1 MKLFKPM
8 IYLMNRLKFVGK
20 FSLIGGLLAIPII
33 VMIATFVTDIND
45 NLSSLEKRKTGAE
58 YNQLLKKLLQD
69 TQQHRGLSV
78 GFLSG
83 ESSYKE
89 ELDKKQEDI
98 AKDIQEISD
107 FAISDKQLFQADDT
121 WKTLVTAW
129 NDIDSSMETLT
140 VSKAKEVQTEFI
152 QSLLD
157 YIMQIGDRTDL
168 ILSDSIQ
175 GRYLAQNTISTLP
188 NLTERL
194 GQLRAYGVEVLTS
207 EASTEEQNNKL
218 FSLESLIKDSLITL
232 QYEMKLMTNGNETIG
247 QALNPLYEDVQQE
260 TTQFL
265 SILNERILQSS
276 SSNIKSDEY
285 YSLATDTINKNFELY
300 DAAVN
305 QQAKIINNQVKK
317 LKFERTLMSL
327 LTLAVF
333 ILVIYSFFGFYFSI
347 QNNILNLKN
356 VAITVASGDL
366 TKKASLQ
373 TKDELNDIEKALNKM
388 MESLRYLISE
398 IDINAEQVAASSEEL
413 TASSEQ
419 TTRATEHVASAT
431 QEVANG
437 AEKQMNGLNTNLK
450 ALEYISTGIER
461 IAENSHDV
469 AQLTAKTSKHAEDG
483 AKSVELNVT
492 QMNNIHASVLESD
505 KINRS
510 LYDRSQEIGKI
521 LEVIKGIAEQTNLLA
536 LNASIEAARAGEQG
550 KGFAVVAEEV
560 RKLAEQSQQS
570 SIQIYELIRDIQR
583 DAKQS
588 VDVMSKVSQNVD
600 IGLTISKQANE
611 KFMIILHEMNEIA
624 PRIEEVSATAQQMAA
639 ETEQA
644 LEGVELVADIS
655 KENLTSTDEVVA
667 STQEQLASME
677 EIASAATSLTNMAEN
692 LQELI
697 NMFKV

>member
-1 MKLFKPM
+1 M

-98 AKDIQEISD
+98 AKDIQEISG

-300 DAAVN
+300 DATVN

-611 KFMIILHEMNEIA
+611 KFIIILHEMNEIA

>member
-1 MKLFKPM
+1 M

-98 AKDIQEISD
+98 AKDIQEISG
-107 FAISDKQLFQADDT
+107 FTISDKQLFQADDT

-611 KFMIILHEMNEIA
+611 KFIIILHEMNEIA